1 MNRIF
6 KTVWN
11 AVRRCLVV
19 VNEATKSTAQAR
31 LSGSIITLSIG
42 MLLPFFAQAADWYPW
57 YTGSVRQWMTVSTAN
72 STYDNF
78 YWTSGSGTN
87 NFILGGPAYS
97 NITNATMNILGDFNM
112 TFSSAYFLLAEAN
125 DKTYSKGTL
134 NIKGNAYIQNGA
146 SLYGA
151 GSVDKGQ
158 NPTTEAVLNIQGTA
172 YVNNGSYLV
181 GGGSNRN
188 NHNVQ
193 FLINQLVI
201 GDQGIFKTGNS
212 PNGHM
217 TFSGQFNDI
226 TVEHGGQFIAHNDS
240 KGLTSTVV
248 IKNTLIF
255 EPGST
260 LENYKGLVI
269 GSSRENFVA
278 VGNTVSFDHATV
290 TENMT
295 LAQEQGTI
303 NVAGDGYVFA
313 DFKQTGG
320 VFNNNGDITF
330 NGASLD
336 AGQFVN
342 SGVVSFTGDSIV
354 NKVIEGNGAVNI
366 IDGTFVT
373 DHFEN
378 GSVSIQDGVATINQ
392 LTETVHHTMTG
403 GELHTGVGEIFDSL
417 GVMGDGELNVIS
429 LNATMPE
436 TIRTELTAFFKKYVP
451 GFVKEN
457 LDQYASFNGGKI
469 VLKVGD
475 LTETQVADL
484 QAAFKETFAST
495 KYQETIPFIPLFSAY
510 LQYSRLV

>member
-31 LSGSIITLSIG
+31 LSGSVIVLSIG
-42 MLLPFFAQAADWYPW
+42 TLLPFFAHAADWYPW
-57 YTGSVRQWMTVSTAN
+57 NSGREWMAPSSAN

-78 YWTSGSGTN
+78 YWTYGTGTN
-87 NFILGGPAYS
+87 NFILGGAS
-97 NITNATMNILGDFNM
+97 HSSITNATLNITGDFEM
-112 TFSSAYFLLAEAN
+112 TYGSAYLLLAEAN
-125 DKTYSKGTL
+125 GKSYSKGTL
-134 NIKGNAYIQNGA
+134 NIDGDAYIENGA
-146 SLYGA
+146 DLWGVAAAS
-151 GSVDKGQ
+151 SSQ
-158 NPTTEAVLNIQGTA
+158 HPTTDAEINIKGTA
-172 YVNNGSYLV
+172 YLNNGSTLK
-181 GGGSNRN
+181 GGGTATNTHTVKFN
-188 NHNVQ
+188 
-193 FLINQLVI
+193 INKLVV
-201 GDQGIFKTGNS
+201 GNKSEFQTGYS

-217 TFSGQFNDI
+217 TFTGQFNNVI
-226 TVEHGGQFIAHNDS
+226 VQNGGQFIAHDGS
-240 KGLTSTVV
+240 KGLSSTVV
-248 IKNTLIF
+248 IENTLTF
-255 EPGST
+255 ESGST

-278 VGNTVSFDHATV
+278 VGNTVTFDHATV

-313 DFKQTGG
+313 DFNQTGG
-320 VFNNNGDITF
+320 VFNNNGDVTF
-330 NGASLD
+330 NGASLND
-336 AGQFVN
+336 GQFIN
-342 SGVVSFTGDSIV
+342 TGSVSFTGDSNV

-366 IDGTFVT
+366 IGGTFVT

-378 GSVSIQDGVATINQ
+378 GSVSIQDGAATINQ
-392 LTETVHHTMTG
+392 LTETVRHTMTG
-403 GELHTGVGEIFDSL
+403 GELHTGVEEIFGSL

-457 LDQYASFNGGKI
+457 LDQYATFSGGKI
-469 VLKVGD
+469 VLNVGD

-484 QAAFKETFAST
+484 QAAFKETFPST
-495 KYQETIPFIPLFSAY
+495 IF
-510 LQYSRLV
+510 

>member
-11 AVRRCLVV
+11 AVRQCLVV

-31 LSGSIITLSIG
+31 LKGSFIALTVGTLI
-42 MLLPFFAQAADWYPW
+42 PIFAQAADWYPW

-78 YWTSGSGTN
+78 YWTTGSGTN

-112 TFSSAYFLLAEAN
+112 TFGSAYFLLAEAN

-134 NIKGNAYIQNGA
+134 NIKGDAYIQNGA

-193 FLINQLVI
+193 FLINKLVI
-201 GDQGIFKTGNS
+201 GDQGVFRTGNS

-226 TVEHGGQFIAHNDS
+226 LVQNKGQFIAHNGS
-240 KGLTSTVV
+240 QGLTSTVV
-248 IKNTLIF
+248 IENTLIL

-260 LENYKGLVI
+260 LENYKSLVV
-269 GSSRENFVA
+269 GASRENYVA
-278 VGNTVSFDHATV
+278 VGNTVTFDHATV

-313 DFKQTGG
+313 DFSQTGG
-320 VFNNNGDITF
+320 VFNNNGDVTF
-330 NGASLD
+330 NGALLD
-336 AGQFVN
+336 AGSFIN
-342 SGVVSFTGDSIV
+342 TGSVSFSGDSTV

-366 IDGTFVT
+366 IGGTFVT

-378 GSVSIQDGVATINQ
+378 GSVSIQDGVTTINQ
-392 LTETVHHTMTG
+392 LTGTVHHTMTG
-403 GELHTGVGEIFDSL
+403 GELHTGVDEIFGNL
-417 GVMGDGELNVIS
+417 GVMGDGELNVIG
-429 LNATMPE
+429 LNATTPE
-436 TIRTELTAFFKKYVP
+436 TIRTELTEFFKKYVP

-457 LDQYASFNGGKI
+457 LDQYASFTGGKI
-469 VLKVGD
+469 VLKVD
-475 LTETQVADL
+475 SLTENQETDL
-484 QAAFKETFAST
+484 KNAFKETFRVVKKAH
-495 KYQETIPFIPLFSAY
+495 FF
-510 LQYSRLV
+510 